1 MRHLGASVWRA
12 QGVTVARVEVTTDE
26 PRCGIDPCSP
36 ALQRNADPHPAMDRP
51 LSKSRPLPPCVKCRS
66 DMIGRVLVSPI
77 SAVPADLLPIAAW
90 R

>member
-12 QGVTVARVEVTTDE
+12 QGVTVAWVEVTTDE

-51 LSKSRPLPPCVKCRS
+51 LSKSRPLPSQKCPQ
-66 DMIGRVLVSPI
+66 L
-77 SAVPADLLPIAAW
+77 SAAAEHPSQLSCG
-90 R
+90 